1 LRPCRRTDTNTIL
14 LSRAANGLSSTPQRT
29 RTSTTIVDV

>member
-14 LSRAANGLSSTPQRT
+14 LSRVAKGLSSTPQRT